1 MNKIILISFI
11 SLITF
16 FLGQESIRYIGID
29 YVTEKKNLPNSQ
41 KIYEFFDRS
50 FKYRKLVKEIN
61 KDVNDKHLKVLNTS
75 NWIYKNIKKIK
86 EGDIVI
92 DNHPWT
98 IVERAIGQDDQHAD
112 LLSVLLFYQNIDSF
126 FNMKINS
133 IWHPITFFSIEE
145 KKWSILDQYYGIYFL
160 DNNLNF
166 FNLDQDKEK
175 NFIMHHLTMGKV
187 NNNNFKDIFINKKFD
202 NFEDVKSY
210 YFNLLNN
217 LPNNKKIEETH
228 IYERGGRSYVQT
240 PLHRFLFE
248 LRKLKN

>member
-29 YVTEKKNLPNSQ
+29 YITEEKNLPNSQ

-92 DNHPWT
+92 DNHP
-98 IVERAIGQDDQHAD
+98 
-112 LLSVLLFYQNIDSF
+112 
-126 FNMKINS
+126 
-133 IWHPITFFSIEE
+133 
-145 KKWSILDQYYGIYFL
+145 
-160 DNNLNF
+160 
-166 FNLDQDKEK
+166 
-175 NFIMHHLTMGKV
+175 
-187 NNNNFKDIFINKKFD
+187 
-202 NFEDVKSY
+202 
-210 YFNLLNN
+210 
-217 LPNNKKIEETH
+217 
-228 IYERGGRSYVQT
+228 
-240 PLHRFLFE
+240 
-248 LRKLKN
+248 